1 MIMGVF
7 KDIDKVL
14 NGDGQLLDAEL
25 MKKFDS
31 VLIHL
36 FCRLN
41 DIYEK
46 YPKVYPQFE
55 DAKDEW
61 LRDLITDGG
70 DYMFKLC
77 KRKNDYRLGY
87 KSYSDD
93 FYSTEYVSIPF
104 HLLEDDWED
113 KVEEDIKEQRIS
125 LLRKEIKKLQEVVRT
140 APDRIMEMEKELEE
154 LTK

>member
-1 MIMGVF
+1 MSSF

-25 MKKFDS
+25 MKTFDS
-31 VLIHL
+31 VLRHL
-36 FCRLN
+36 FCRMI

-46 YPKVYPQFE
+46 YPNVYPQFE

-77 KRKNDYRLGY
+77 KTKNDYRLGF

-93 FYSTEYVSIPF
+93 FYSTEYVRIPF
-104 HLLEDDWED
+104 HLLEDNWEE
-113 KVEEDIKEQRIS
+113 KVEEDIKEKRIS
-125 LLRKEIKKLQEVVRT
+125 FLTKEIKKLQEVVRN
-140 APDRIMEMEKELEE
+140 APDRIMEMEKELKE